1 MSTPM
6 NKSKPINTDTDKLS
20 VDLSDLT
27 TFHTKASAKQLIIID
42 KLSVL
47 ENLPN
52 QLANQ
57 AFIVLGSGSN
67 VLFANDYQGIVLVNR
82 LRGIKIIQEDNQY
95 ALIEVA
101 AGENWHNLVLTLNQ
115 QGLYGLENLA
125 LIPGTMGAAPVQ
137 NIGAY
142 GVEVADFI
150 ESVTAFDISTK
161 TFATFSNEECG
172 FAYRNSHFKQ
182 ANWRKKYIITSV
194 TLRLT
199 KSFKPVLSYQGLCQ
213 PDTPKTATELLNR
226 VIAVRQSKLPDP
238 AVLPNAG
245 SFFKNPVI
253 SRHQLKQLQET
264 YTDMP
269 YFDID
274 TDRVKVPAAWLIEQT
289 GFKGYRRKNG
299 SGVYEKH
306 ALILVNNGQ
315 AHGRDIYRLALDIME
330 EVKNKF
336 TIDISPEVRII

>member
-1 MSTPM
+1 MSSINKTP
-6 NKSKPINTDTDKLS
+6 PINTDKLS
-20 VDLSDLT
+20 VNVRDLT
-27 TFHTKASAKQLIIID
+27 TFHTTAFAQQLIIID

-47 ENLPN
+47 NDLPHR
-52 QLANQ
+52 LANQ
-57 AFIVLGSGSN
+57 DFIVLGSGSN
-67 VLFANDYQGIVLVNR
+67 VLFADDYQGIVLVNR
-82 LRGIKIIQEDNQY
+82 LRGIKIIQEDNQH

-142 GVEVADFI
+142 GVEVANFI
-150 ESVTAFDISTK
+150 DSVTVFDISTNTFK
-161 TFATFSNEECG
+161 TFAIDDCG

-182 ANWRKKYIITSV
+182 ADWRKKYIITSV
-194 TLRLT
+194 TLRLSKT
-199 KSFKPVLSYQGLCQ
+199 FTPVLSYQGLCQ
-213 PDTPKTATELLNR
+213 PDMPKTANELLNR
-226 VIAVRQSKLPDP
+226 VIAVRQSKLPNPDT
-238 AVLPNAG
+238 LPNAG

-253 SRHQLKQLQET
+253 SHHQFKQLQET

-274 TDRVKVPAAWLIEQT
+274 TDRVKIPAAWLIEQT
-289 GFKGYRRKNG
+289 GFKGYRRENG
-299 SGVYEKH
+299 AGVYEKH

-330 EVKNKF
+330 KVKNKF
-336 TIDISPEVRII
+336 TIDIIPEVRII

>member
-1 MSTPM
+1 MNKIKPM
-6 NKSKPINTDTDKLS
+6 NTDKLS
-20 VDLSDLT
+20 VNLSDLT
-27 TFHTKASAKQLIIID
+27 TFRTTAYAKQLIIID

-82 LRGIKIIQEDNQY
+82 LRGIKIIIQEDSQHT
-95 ALIEVA
+95 LIEVA

-150 ESVTAFDISTK
+150 DSVTAFDISTK
-161 TFATFSNEECG
+161 TFVTFSNEECG

-182 ANWRKKYIITSV
+182 ADWRKKYIITSV
-194 TLRLT
+194 TLRLSKMFT
-199 KSFKPVLSYQGLCQ
+199 PVLSYQGLCQ

-253 SRHQLKQLQET
+253 SRHLLKQLQEI
-264 YTDMP
+264 YTDIP

-289 GFKGYRRKNG
+289 GFKGYRRENG
-299 SGVYEKH
+299 AGVYEKH

-315 AHGRDIYRLALDIME
+315 AHGQDIYRLALDIME
-330 EVKNKF
+330 KVKNKF
-336 TIDISPEVRII
+336 TIDISPEVRIMVS